1 MVGRFTFWN
10 AATAAWYSVHCA
22 AVKGVSDALVA
33 GGFELVLSVPLLPP
47 HPAANAASS
56 TTTSTDAG
64 SQALDSAV
72 PLARRSMRQPY
83 PAPRR
88 RTKRGDAAA
97 GAMAGVRPLSCPDR
111 TRGADPNTASPG
123 ASLGDTRLI
132 EPWPGSDPCHGPFR
146 R

>member
-64 SQALDSAV
+64 SQALDIAA

-83 PAPRR
+83 PAPQR
-88 RTKRGDAAA
+88 RTSAAT
-97 GAMAGVRPLSCPDR
+97 RPLEPWQGSDPSHVLVGHLARIR
-111 TRGADPNTASPG
+111 TLLRSTQVS
-123 ASLGDTRLI
+123 DTRLI
-132 EPWPGSDPCHGPFR
+132 EPWLGSDPCHGPFR